1 MVLGIVMA
9 LALVTVF
16 FSCRSHSNQSVRTIT
31 AETLAQKYG
40 VSVEAARREFDGKE
54 LLVEGYVLTVVAVP
68 KNDEGEGVILLGS
81 TKEGSAGVQCWF
93 TRYESAEFKNIAP
106 RSPLTVKGVFNGEAG
121 PVLKFC
127 KLVKR
132 SVEADT
138 DGT

>member
-1 MVLGIVMA
+1 MA
-9 LALVTVF
+9 LAMVTVF
-16 FSCRSHSNQSVRTIT
+16 FSCRSSSNQTVRTIT
-31 AETLAQKYG
+31 AETLARKYS

-54 LLVEGYVLTVVAVP
+54 LLVEGYVLNVANVP

-81 TKEGSAGVQCWF
+81 TREGSGGVQCWF
-93 TRYESAEFKNIAP
+93 TRYQSADFAEIGP
-106 RSPLTVKGVFNGEAG
+106 GSPITVKGVFNGEAG

-132 SVEADT
+132 AVEANT